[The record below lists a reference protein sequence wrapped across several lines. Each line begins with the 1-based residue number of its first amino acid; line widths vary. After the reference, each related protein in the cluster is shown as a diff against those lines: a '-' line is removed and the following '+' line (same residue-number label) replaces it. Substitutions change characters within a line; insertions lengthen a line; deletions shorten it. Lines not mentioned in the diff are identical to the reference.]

1 MVFIF
6 RIQREHKIILLS
18 SKAWVKYGLNIG
30 KVQQQVS
37 SHLLFTE
44 TWEDH
49 FKNRQKQLSYKLYK
63 NYHCTFNCP
72 WICSQIPWESLS
84 LLLLLLLLFL
94 LLCCY
99 YYYFYQY
106 YCYYHYYYYQGITW
120 KKIWARQT
128 KACNTL

>member
-6 RIQREHKIILLS
+6 RRQREHKIILPS

-37 SHLLFTE
+37 SHLLFIE

-49 FKNRQKQLSYKLYK
+49 FKSRQKQFSYKLYK

-72 WICSQIPWESLS
+72 WICSQIPWKSLS